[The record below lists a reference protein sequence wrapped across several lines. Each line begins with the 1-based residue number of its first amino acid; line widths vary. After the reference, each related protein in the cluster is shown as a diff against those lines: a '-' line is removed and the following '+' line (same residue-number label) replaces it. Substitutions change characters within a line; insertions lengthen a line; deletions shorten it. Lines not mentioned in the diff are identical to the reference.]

1 MTRFVLAWAVEQDD
15 PLLPLGE
22 GGRLLLVRHP
32 ERGWEFPGGRV
43 EAGETP
49 EEAMH
54 RELLE
59 ETGRRGQIIA
69 WNTTYYDEGWVAL
82 IRLEDGQDAVDDEHV
97 AETRW
102 WNDVPP
108 METWDAGE
116 FSDLGLWV
124 KSVHGELGHPP

>member
-82 IRLEDGQDAVDDEHV
+82 IRLENGQDAVDDEHV

-108 METWDAGE
+108 MDTWDAGE

-124 KSVHGELGHPP
+124 KSMHGELGHPP

>member
-1 MTRFVLAWAVEQDD
+1 MTRFVLAWAIEQDD

>member
-1 MTRFVLAWAVEQDD
+1 VTRFVLAWAVEQDD

-82 IRLEDGQDAVDDEHV
+82 IRLENGQDAVDDEHV

-108 METWDAGE
+108 MDTWDAGE

-124 KSVHGELGHPP
+124 KSMHGELGHPP

>member
-1 MTRFVLAWAVEQDD
+1 MTRFVLAWAVERDD

-124 KSVHGELGHPP
+124 KSVHGEFGQPP

>member
-108 METWDAGE
+108 MEAWDAGE

>member
-1 MTRFVLAWAVEQDD
+1 MLAWAVEEGD

-43 EAGETP
+43 EPGESP

-59 ETGRRGQIIA
+59 ETGRRGTVLA
-69 WNTTYYDEGWVAL
+69 WNRTYYDEGWVAL
-82 IRLEDGQDAVDDEHV
+82 IRLDQ
-97 AETRW
+97 
-102 WNDVPP
+102 
-108 METWDAGE
+108 
-116 FSDLGLWV
+116 L
-124 KSVHGELGHPP
+124 

>member
-1 MTRFVLAWAVEQDD
+1 MTRFVLAWAVEQHD

-43 EAGETP
+43 EEGETP

-59 ETGRRGQIIA
+59 ETGRRGKILA

-82 IRLEDGQDAVDDEHV
+82 IRLEPGKDAVDDEHV

-124 KSVHGELGHPP
+124 KGVHGELGHPS

>member
-1 MTRFVLAWAVEQDD
+1 MTHFVLAWAVEQND

-43 EAGETP
+43 EPGETP

-82 IRLEDGQDAVDDEHV
+82 VRLEEGQDVVDDKHV

-124 KSVHGELGHPP
+124 KSVDGELGHPP

>member
-1 MTRFVLAWAVEQDD
+1 VTRFVLAWAVEQDD